1 MPRMAVDENQR
12 MSLRLLQGQKALLPR
27 AVILRSTD

>member
-1 MPRMAVDENQR
+1 MLRMAVDEKQW
-12 MSLRLLQGQKALLPR
+12 MSLRLLKGQKALLPR